1 MYLMNACVSGI
12 SPGGFTSAGMGVSI
26 ELIAVSVV
34 EEALV
39 VDVVVSA
46 VVPESLAVQATPNVI
61 RNTGTSDRIFAL

>member
-1 MYLMNACVSGI
+1 
-12 SPGGFTSAGMGVSI
+12 MGVSI

-46 VVPESLAVQATPNVI
+46 VVPESFAVQATPNVI